1 MKKAYLSISALL
13 AVLVLSGCGDPVAS
27 SSETSSSADTSTE
40 TSSSVETS
48 SSKESSSEESSS
60 QEDVFTYELSVVAP
74 SVTTYEVG
82 DTFDFSAIAV
92 SLTTYKN
99 GKIDGAAAT
108 LSRDEY
114 IVKVNG
120 QTIDGNFT
128 FSEKGE
134 VEFIVSSK
142 VHPEASKSFK
152 VTAKKHFAITNGSSD
167 KVVLTGLPEKA
178 EAGDTVSF
186 GLTLLPGYYFEG
198 TIKITKN
205 DGTAV
210 EFTDDDNYGYSFVM
224 PEGNVVITVGADL
237 TDFTISKDDDLIG
250 NIVYKDAEDET
261 KSVFSATAGTEL
273 KFKTLDSID
282 YSFTKVFIDGVEA
295 SVGEDGYYHFSM
307 PHHPVVISTDKGP
320 RDYSIESNADSLTLS
335 TVTMYTDAEAKT
347 PITKAHK
354 GQTVYL
360 KMSYEVTL
368 VKYSISITDSEDNV
382 IAVTQ
387 DETDPALFSFTMI
400 SSDLAIEITEDD
412 WSKYAGYYVTD
423 KVWKGAYVYEGSS
436 SYSKVETKTYDAMTS
451 SSYQFEFYGNGK
463 GKKGSYDM
471 TWNTTGSAS
480 DTSGLISIDYSS
492 YTDKAFYYT
501 AHLSVTKSSDYA
513 SSAWTD
519 VAVGT
524 WDENTTVHTVG
535 IGKRRIIWA
544 QNDDGDITE
553 KILVTPTDVY
563 TNFGFYTD
571 STKETLIKGDDVT
584 SSFNAY
590 VEISGTESFEVVN
603 GKYVAS
609 YGLTAEEDD
618 SYSIVFKDADGNAIT
633 SAKNGSTVYL
643 YGSLKEGVDS
653 SITIKSPT
661 VTYNES
667 TKVTTTAV
675 SGQENVWS
683 FTMPEGD
690 VSASLT
696 LNNPNKMA
704 GHAALGT
711 YYGFD
716 LYSYTAKDR
725 DYSSNTQTVYAI
737 KKDATFTESSTYSS
751 SSYDITSYDT
761 TASGSIELSSGKAWL
776 YGNGVI
782 ARQYSS
788 SSCNDVYVAIK
799 VPDGQDAAKIKTKL
813 HWMSSGDSWALE
825 FYSYTDDSETL
836 MGGIFS
842 TGNKLY
848 LGATFEMTNGSERI
862 QSGATYNVKM
872 DGETIFTVANDK
884 VTAAE

>member
-13 AVLVLSGCGDPVAS
+13 AALVLSGCSPIQET
-27 SSETSSSADTSTE
+27 SSETGSSAG
-40 TSSSVETS
+40 SSVEASSAVETS
-48 SSKESSSEESSS
+48 SSTESSSE
-60 QEDVFTYELSVVAP
+60 EDVFTYELSVVAP

-120 QTIDGNFT
+120 QTVDGNFT

-134 VEFIVSSK
+134 VEFAVSSK
-142 VHPEASKSFK
+142 AHPEASKSFK
-152 VTAKKHFAITNGSSD
+152 LTAEKHYTITNGSAD

-178 EAGDTVSF
+178 EAGDAVSF

-237 TDFTISKDDDLIG
+237 TDFTISKDDELIG
-250 NIVYKDAEDET
+250 NIVYEDAEDET

-320 RDYSIESNADSLTLS
+320 RDYNIESNTDSLTLS

-368 VKYSISITDSEDNV
+368 VKYSISITDSEDSV
-382 IAVTQ
+382 VAAAQ
-387 DETDPALFSFTMI
+387 DETDPTLFSFTMI
-400 SSDLAIEITEDD
+400 SSDLEIVITEDD
-412 WSKYAGYYVTD
+412 WSTYAGYYVTD
-423 KVWKGAYVYEGSS
+423 KVWKGFYAYEPSS
-436 SYSKVETKTYDAMTS
+436 TKVEAKAYSDMTS
-451 SSYQFEFYGNGK
+451 SSYQYEFYGNGK
-463 GKKGSYDM
+463 GKKGTYNS
-471 TWNTTGSAS
+471 TWTTTASAS
-480 DTSGLISIDYSS
+480 DTSGLVSIDYSYSTSYSTYS

-501 AHLSVTKSSDYA
+501 AHMFATKGYDSSSYDWTNVTI
-513 SSAWTD
+513 
-519 VAVGT
+519 GT
-524 WDENTTVHTVG
+524 WDENTTIHTIG
-535 IGKRRIIWA
+535 FGKRRIVWV
-544 QNDDGDITE
+544 QDKEGNITE
-553 KILVTPTDVY
+553 KMFINASNVY

-571 STKETLIKGDDVT
+571 STKTTLVKGSDIT
-584 SSFNAY
+584 GTINAY
-590 VEISGTESFEVVN
+590 VEVPDVESFELVE
-603 GKYVAS
+603 GKYTAS
-609 YGLTAEEDD
+609 YGLTAQEDD

-661 VTYNES
+661 VTYGDNKS
-667 TKVTTTAV
+667 VTVTAV

-711 YYGFD
+711 YYGFN
-716 LYSYTAKDR
+716 LYSSTKDDR
-725 DYSSNTQTVYAI
+725 DYAQKSQTAYTIA
-737 KKDATFTESSTYSS
+737 KDGTFKEGS
-751 SSYDITSYDT
+751 SSYDVTSFDTAARGNIT
-761 TASGSIELSSGKAWL
+761 LSSDKTWS
-776 YGNGVI
+776 YGGEVI
-782 ARQYSS
+782 ARPYNSS
-788 SSCNDVYVAIK
+788 YDDVYVAIR
-799 VPDGQDAAKIKTKL
+799 VADGGDPTKIKTKV
-813 HWMSSGDSWALE
+813 HWMSGISWAIE
-825 FYSYTDDSETL
+825 FYSYTDDSETFV
-836 MGGIFS
+836 GGIFQ
-842 TGNKLY
+842 TGKKFY
-848 LGATFEMTNGSERI
+848 MGVTFEMTGNSTRI
-862 QSGATYNVKM
+862 EADATYNVKM
-872 DGETIFTVANDK
+872 DGQTIFTVANNT
-884 VTAAE
+884 VTAVE

>member
-13 AVLVLSGCGDPVAS
+13 AALVLSGCSPIQET
-27 SSETSSSADTSTE
+27 SSETGSSAG
-40 TSSSVETS
+40 SSVEASSAVETS
-48 SSKESSSEESSS
+48 SSTESSSE
-60 QEDVFTYELSVVAP
+60 EDVFTYELSVVAP

-120 QTIDGNFT
+120 QTVDGNFT

-134 VEFIVSSK
+134 VEFAVSSK
-142 VHPEASKSFK
+142 AHPEASKSFK
-152 VTAKKHFAITNGSSD
+152 LTAEKHYTITNGSAD

-178 EAGDTVSF
+178 EAGDAVSF

-250 NIVYKDAEDET
+250 NIVYEDAEDET

-320 RDYSIESNADSLTLS
+320 RDYNIESNTDSLTLS
-335 TVTMYTDAEAKT
+335 TVVMYTDAEAKT

-387 DETDPALFSFTMI
+387 DETDPTLFSFTMI
-400 SSDLAIEITEDD
+400 SSNLAIEIIEDD

-501 AHLSVTKSSDYA
+501 AHLSATKAFETSSG
-513 SSAWTD
+513 WTD
-519 VAVGT
+519 VNVGT

-535 IGKRRIIWA
+535 IGKRRIVWT
-544 QNDDGDITE
+544 QDDDGNITE
-553 KILVTPTDVY
+553 KILITPTNVY
-563 TNFGFYTD
+563 TSFGFYTD
-571 STKETLIKGDDVT
+571 STKETLIKGSDV
-584 SSFNAY
+584 SQYFNAY
-590 VEISGTESFEVVN
+590 VEISDTESFEVVN

-711 YYGFD
+711 YYGFNMYGTVAD
-716 LYSYTAKDR
+716 V
-725 DYSSNTQTVYAI
+725 DYSSKSTTAYTIA
-737 KKDATFTESSTYSS
+737 KDATFKEGSST
-751 SSYDITSYDT
+751 YDITSFDT
-761 TASGSIELSSGKAWL
+761 TARGSITHSGSKTWS
-776 YGNGVI
+776 YGGGVI
-782 ARQYSS
+782 ARPYSS
-788 SSCNDVYVAIK
+788 SYNDVNVAIR
-799 VPDGQDAAKIKTKL
+799 VPDGQDAKKIKTKV
-813 HWMSSGDSWALE
+813 HWISSGASWALE
-825 FYSYTDDSETL
+825 FYSYTDDTETL
-836 MGGIFS
+836 MGGIFQ
-842 TGNKLY
+842 TGNKFY
-848 LGATFEMTNGSERI
+848 PGVTFEMTGTSTRI
-862 QSGATYNVKM
+862 ESGATYNVKM
-872 DGETIFTVANDK
+872 DGETIFTVANDT